1 MEHPILRDKAY
12 ATIKQKLLHREIQPG
27 ERIREDLLAQEV
39 SMSRTPVREA
49 ISQLTT
55 EGFIVS
61 LPRKG
66 LFSANITRKEMLDF
80 LKIREALEVLAVR
93 ECIGRITDG
102 EIARLDEMLT
112 DYEQALLS
120 GDRHRASDLDSLF
133 HTSIAELSKSRKLI
147 RFIGEI
153 GDFMSLARTQERP
166 ELTSEE
172 KELSIRQHRSIFEAI
187 RRRDIPRAV
196 EAMRTN
202 ILGMKRKL
210 GLEETIQG

>member
-12 ATIKQKLLHREIQPG
+12 VAIKQKLLHRDIRPG
-27 ERIREDLLAQEV
+27 ERIREDLLASEI

-49 ISQLTT
+49 ISQLAS

-66 LFSANITRKEMLDF
+66 LFCASFTRGEILDF
-80 LKIREALEVLAVR
+80 LKIREALELLAVR
-93 ECIGRITDG
+93 ECIGRITDD
-102 EIARLDEMLT
+102 EITRLDEILK

-120 GDRHRASDLDSLF
+120 GDRHRASDLDRQF
-133 HTSIAELSKSRKLI
+133 HMRIAEISLSRKLI

-172 KELSIRQHRSIFEAI
+172 KTLSIHQHRSIFEAI
-187 RRRDIPRAV
+187 RGRDVPGAV
-196 EAMRTN
+196 KAMRTH
-202 ILGMKRKL
+202 ILGMKCKL
-210 GLEETIQG
+210 GLEEIIPG